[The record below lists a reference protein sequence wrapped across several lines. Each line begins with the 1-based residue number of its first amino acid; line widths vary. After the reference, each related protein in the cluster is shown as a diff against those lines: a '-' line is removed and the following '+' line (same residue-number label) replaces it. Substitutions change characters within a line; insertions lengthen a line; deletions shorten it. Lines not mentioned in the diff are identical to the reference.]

1 MALKIKERYKGSHWL
16 LPFGR
21 AGFLSCAILVVSLSV
36 SGCQSSKVQW
46 TNAPDNAVTVS
57 SQEAAKPPVADEVIP
72 PEHQALKTVDIST
85 MNLPNAVG
93 IAIARHPDIGRASA
107 IVTQSNM
114 QILVEKSAWYPTF
127 QYSVNP
133 GYSAYYRGQG
143 VGKSSNSTLQGT
155 VAANQLIYDFG
166 TTKNRI
172 GAARALYDR
181 DRFLLANTVENV
193 AAHVASTFIE
203 LAAAQELIEA
213 ARREHVAMRLTRD
226 KIVERTRSGLSDAVD
241 LNQADVA
248 IRRAQADLLSA
259 QTRFDVAAG
268 RFAEMT
274 GVRPSKVVSIEETSG
289 FINKLGK
296 IDKSVD
302 ATPIVLA
309 ADSEVQAA
317 LRRVEIARSQLYP
330 SIALQAS
337 QQKATGG
344 RNVTNDSSF
353 VGLQLSGS
361 LNSGL
366 RERHQIT
373 AARAQ
378 LDAVRQDSEN
388 ERLVARTTLNS
399 AQTEARGAG
408 ERMDNSR
415 QLIALSLT
423 SRDLYWQQYTLN
435 RRPLTDVLNAEREAF
450 SAESDY
456 IGAMADYLQARIRA
470 YSAVGDLVE
479 RIRSRQ

>member
-1 MALKIKERYKGSHWL
+1 MTLKIKKRYGSDHHPV
-16 LPFGR
+16 PFG
-21 AGFLSCAILVVSLSV
+21 GVKFLFGSILVASLCL
-36 SGCQSSKVQW
+36 SGCQSSKVHW
-46 TNAPDNAVTVS
+46 TSAPSDATDVFP
-57 SQEAAKPPVADEVIP
+57 QEAAKPVVVDETIP
-72 PEHQALKTVDIST
+72 PEHQALKKVDIST

-133 GYSAYYRGQG
+133 GHSEYYSGRDAGR
-143 VGKSSNSTLQGT
+143 SSNSTLQGT
-155 VAANQLIYDFG
+155 VTANQLVYDFG

-172 GAARALYDR
+172 GAARALYNR

-213 ARREHVAMRLTRD
+213 AKREHVAMRLTRD
-226 KIVERTRSGLSDAVD
+226 KIVERTKSGLSDAVD
-241 LNQADVA
+241 LNQADVS

-274 GVRPSKVVSIEETSG
+274 GVRPSKVVSIEETSS

-296 IDKSVD
+296 IDNSID

-344 RNVTNDSSF
+344 RI
-353 VGLQLSGS
+353 
-361 LNSGL
+361 
-366 RERHQIT
+366 E
-373 AARAQ
+373 
-378 LDAVRQDSEN
+378 
-388 ERLVARTTLNS
+388 
-399 AQTEARGAG
+399 
-408 ERMDNSR
+408 
-415 QLIALSLT
+415 
-423 SRDLYWQQYTLN
+423 W
-435 RRPLTDVLNAEREAF
+435 F
-450 SAESDY
+450 S
-456 IGAMADYLQARIRA
+456 
-470 YSAVGDLVE
+470 
-479 RIRSRQ
+479 

>member
-1 MALKIKERYKGSHWL
+1 MALKIKKRYRGNHWL
-16 LPFGR
+16 LSFGESR
-21 AGFLSCAILVVSLSV
+21 FLSCAILVASLSL
-36 SGCQSSKVQW
+36 SGCQSSKVHW
-46 TNAPDNAVTVS
+46 TNAPGDAATVFP
-57 SQEAAKPPVADEVIP
+57 QEAARSPVADEVIP
-72 PEHQALKTVDIST
+72 PEHQALKKVDIST

-143 VGKSSNSTLQGT
+143 AGKSSDSTLQGT

-193 AAHVASTFIE
+193 AVHVASTFIE

-213 ARREHVAMRLTRD
+213 AKREHVAMRLTRD
-226 KIVERTRSGLSDAVD
+226 KIVERTKSGLSDAVD

-248 IRRAQADLLSA
+248 IRRSQADLLSA

-274 GVRPSKVVSIEETSG
+274 GVRPSKGVSIEETSS

-296 IDKSVD
+296 IDRSID
-302 ATPIVLA
+302 TTPIVLA

-330 SIALQAS
+330 SIALQ
-337 QQKATGG
+337 
-344 RNVTNDSSF
+344 NITNDSSF

-361 LNSGL
+361 LNAGL

-373 AARAQ
+373 AAKAQ
-378 LDAVRQDSEN
+378 LDAARQDSEN
-388 ERLVARTTLNS
+388 ERLVARTSLSS

-456 IGAMADYLQARIRA
+456 ISAMADYLQARIRA
-470 YSAVGDLVE
+470 FSAVGDLVE